1 MDQNKILFLRS
12 SFIDHSRVH
21 QKLSGGNKMSEMD
34 QVESLPNMED
44 GYKLTQEQID
54 GFQRDGHII
63 LRNVATKNDIEHYE
77 PVISHWVEKLNYQD
91 KPVSDR
97 DTYGKAF
104 IQICNLW
111 QQSEAVKR
119 FVLAKR
125 FAKIAADL
133 MGVDGVRIY
142 HDQALYKEPG
152 GGHTP
157 WHQDQIYWPLDTDK
171 TITMWMP
178 LVPIPEEVGTMTFAS
193 GSHHSGYISKVEISD
208 ESHKT
213 LGQYIEAKKIPQVN
227 YSAMSAGDATFHA
240 GWTLHSAPDN
250 PTDQMRKVIT
260 IIYYADGIRVA
271 EPDSNARRGD
281 LAGWLPGCK
290 PGDLAVS
297 PLNPLL
303 YNRYV

>member
-1 MDQNKILFLRS
+1 M
-12 SFIDHSRVH
+12 IDTMKR
-21 QKLSGGNKMSEMD
+21 GGNQMSEMVNVD
-34 QVESLPNMED
+34 SLPMMDDE
-44 GYKLTQEQID
+44 YQLTQDQLQ
-54 GFQRDGHII
+54 GYQRDGHII
-63 LRNVATKNDIEHYE
+63 LRNAATPNDIRQYE
-77 PVISHWVEKLNYQD
+77 PVISSWVEKLNYHD
-91 KPVSDR
+91 KPVSER

-111 QQSEAVKR
+111 QSSEAVKR

-142 HDQALYKEPG
+142 HDQALFKEPG

-178 LVPIPEEVGTMTFAS
+178 LVPIPVQVGTMTFAS
-193 GSHHSGYISKVEISD
+193 GSHLLGYLSRVEISD

-227 YSAMSAGDATFHA
+227 YGTMAAGDATFHA
-240 GWTLHSAPDN
+240 GWTLHSAPGN
-250 PTDQMRKVIT
+250 PTDQLRKVMT
-260 IIYYADGIRVA
+260 IIYYADGTRVA
-271 EPDSNARRGD
+271 EPDSKARRGD

-297 PLNPLL
+297 PLNPLV
-303 YNRYV
+303 YKR